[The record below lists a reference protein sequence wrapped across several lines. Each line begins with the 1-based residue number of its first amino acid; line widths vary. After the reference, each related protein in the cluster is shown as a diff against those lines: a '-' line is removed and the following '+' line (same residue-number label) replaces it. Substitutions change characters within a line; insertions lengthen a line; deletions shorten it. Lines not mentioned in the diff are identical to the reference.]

1 MKIRTPADFGIVIR
15 SVRSAQG
22 INQQHLAEIC
32 GTTQS
37 AISRLEKTG
46 VCHIDTLLRAC
57 NALHLQLEIF
67 PQSARLSEKSVAADL

>member
-1 MKIRTPADFGIVIR
+1 MIVKTPADFGIVIR
-15 SVRSAQG
+15 SARSAQS
-22 INQQHLAEIC
+22 INQQQLAEIC

-57 NALHLQLEIF
+57 HALHLQLEIF
-67 PQSARLSEKSVAADL
+67 PQSARPNEKSVAADL